1 VVRGNHSTGALYMTL
16 SNNPREIRFLREETI
31 LLTLIPGP
39 FEHTLK
45 GLNKVLLPFV
55 LSMQRLYNGM

>member
-1 VVRGNHSTGALYMTL
+1 MTL

-39 FEHTLK
+39 FEPTLK